1 VPADPYERL
10 QAARAAVQALAGERD
25 ALAGRLL
32 QLAQGGD
39 EEALV
44 EASVRLD
51 ALPGE
56 LHAAELDLAR
66 ADVEAARA
74 TLRAAEASLARA
86 RAELEEEAGAPDA
99 AHARLETDEHWVRE
113 CRLAAERAERRRDQL
128 SARRVAA
135 EPAEPAEERHRT
147 LAKRVAEARAAI
159 ERARAAR
166 GQADLDL
173 VQASELAKVA
183 LDGLAGAAAAS
194 DWRALEHAR
203 RARADAAA
211 AVGPAW
217 EAVRWATL
225 RVARAEYELQRLV
238 GERLAP

>member
-1 VPADPYERL
+1 MIVNDQLLSSSATLARPAAVGSTSRRHRAHQDHHDARAKGGRAVPADPYERL
-10 QAARAAVQALAGERD
+10 QAARAAVQ

-56 LHAAELDLAR
+56 LRAAELDLAR

-74 TLRAAEASLARA
+74 TLRGAEASLARA

-128 SARRVAA
+128 SAQRAGA
-135 EPAEPAEERHRT
+135 GPEPADERHRT
-147 LAKRVAEARAAI
+147 FAKRVAEARAAI
-159 ERARAAR
+159 
-166 GQADLDL
+166 
-173 VQASELAKVA
+173 
-183 LDGLAGAAAAS
+183 
-194 DWRALEHAR
+194 
-203 RARADAAA
+203 
-211 AVGPAW
+211 
-217 EAVRWATL
+217 
-225 RVARAEYELQRLV
+225 
-238 GERLAP
+238 

>member
-1 VPADPYERL
+1 MPADPYERL
-10 QAARAAVQALAGERD
+10 QAARAAVQALADERD

-56 LHAAELDLAR
+56 LHGAELDLAR

-86 RAELEEEAGAPDA
+86 RAELEEAGAPDA
-99 AHARLETDEHWVRE
+99 ARARLETDEHWVRE
-113 CRLAAERAERRRDQL
+113 CRLAAERAERRHDQL

-135 EPAEPAEERHRT
+135 ESTEERHRT
-147 LAKRVAEARAAI
+147 FAKRVAEARAAI
-159 ERARAAR
+159 ERARA
-166 GQADLDL
+166 
-173 VQASELAKVA
+173 
-183 LDGLAGAAAAS
+183 
-194 DWRALEHAR
+194 
-203 RARADAAA
+203 
-211 AVGPAW
+211 
-217 EAVRWATL
+217 
-225 RVARAEYELQRLV
+225 EYELQRLV
-238 GERLAP
+238 GERLTP